1 VINEVSQMVTIDMMV
16 SRESFAPVA
25 LRGGRVQDGAA
36 PVLSTPKPRPG
47 CWTLPG
53 FLAGTRIRTAFGE
66 LPVEALRAND
76 PIVTTRG
83 RVLTLQRIRRI
94 GLDRGFLLGQPAAQP
109 VCIAAGTL
117 GRGLPARDLLVSPGQ
132 MLLMA
137 PVGQPARQV
146 SAGQMAGNPQ
156 IAQVLRGCVTYFTLE
171 FAEAA
176 FVYAEGVAVLVP
188 QRAVAEQE
196 EEDEAA

>member
-1 VINEVSQMVTIDMMV
+1 MVTISMLVDI
-16 SRESFAPVA
+16 SRDSFAPVA
-25 LRGGRVQDGAA
+25 LRGGRGQDGAA
-36 PVLSTPKPRPG
+36 PVQSTPRAG
-47 CWTLPG
+47 RWTLPG

-109 VCIAAGTL
+109 VCIPAGAL
-117 GRGLPARDLLVSPGQ
+117 GGGLPACDLVLSPGQ

-137 PVGQPARQV
+137 PMGQPARQV
-146 SAGQMAGNPQ
+146 SAGQMIGNPQ

-188 QRAVAEQE
+188 QRAVVEQE
-196 EEDEAA
+196 DEDEAA